1 MHILIVDD
9 DGLMRAALK
18 TYFESSLE
26 GLRVS
31 EAETAARAS
40 ALLDTPGHPYDL
52 LVVDVLLETPDAG
65 WQLARTARARGVPV
79 LLLSASRHPGAAAL
93 VANVPL
99 VTKSELV
106 SSDLRELVSCVLT
119 AQSPQS
125 PLSPE

>member
-65 WQLARTARARGVPV
+65 WQLARTARARGVPRRR
-79 LLLSASRHPGAAAL
+79 A
-93 VANVPL
+93 
-99 VTKSELV
+99 
-106 SSDLRELVSCVLT
+106 
-119 AQSPQS
+119 
-125 PLSPE
+125 